1 MRESEPQQ
9 GLAIE
14 SRGLGKRFGG
24 QWAVDGVDLKV
35 EAGSVYG
42 FLGRNGAGK
51 TTTIRL
57 ILGLLRP
64 TRGSVSVFGFDVAR
78 DRIGAA
84 RQTGS
89 LLEARATYDQLS
101 GRENLDSTRRMLG
114 LPATEIDRV
123 LGLVEMAGAAGRKVG
138 HYSLGMRQRL
148 GLARALLGGP
158 RLLVLDEPMNG
169 LDPDGIRDMR
179 AVIRALPE
187 RTGATVLLSSHLLS
201 EVEQI
206 ATHIGLMHDGQLVLQ
221 GPIGDLLKAATAD
234 LHIRTPDVAR
244 ATALLGAAG
253 YAPIAQTEG
262 LSIALSSGPG
272 GGDAEAARVNRRL
285 VEGGC
290 AVAAL
295 SLRHADLEAL
305 YMRVQQDRRVQS
317 EKRAA

>member
-1 MRESEPQQ
+1 MDEPEPIQ
-9 GLAIE
+9 GLAVE
-14 SRGLGKRFGG
+14 SRGLGKRFGQ
-24 QWAVDGVDLKV
+24 QWAVDAVDLRV

-64 TRGSVSVFGFDVAR
+64 TRGSVSVFGADVAR
-78 DRIGAA
+78 DRIAAA

-89 LLEARATYDQLS
+89 LLEARATYDQLT
-101 GRENLDSTRRMLG
+101 GRENLDSTRLTLG

-123 LGLVEMAGAAGRKVG
+123 LGLVEMSGAAGRKVG

-206 ATHIGLMHDGQLVLQ
+206 ATHIGLMHDGRLVLQ
-221 GPIGDLLKAATAD
+221 GPIGALLKTATAD

-244 ATALLGAAG
+244 ATALLTAAG
-253 YAPIAQTEG
+253 YAPAEEADG
-262 LSIALSSGPG
+262 LSLALS
-272 GGDAEAARVNRRL
+272 GGDAEAARINRRL

-295 SLRHADLEAL
+295 SLRHADLETL
-305 YMRVQQDRRVQS
+305 YMRVQQERRAQS